1 MVTKV
6 RFFCGKLAY
15 SPEYVIIYIGNKVPN
30 KAASA
35 GKENSMNEM
44 TDKQYDEAKETLI
57 LLILEMMKNSQNLDE
72 AEEKVKALL
81 PSKK

>member
-1 MVTKV
+1 MQ
-6 RFFCGKLAY
+6 
-15 SPEYVIIYIGNKVPN
+15 
-30 KAASA
+30 
-35 GKENSMNEM
+35 EM

-57 LLILEMMKNSQNLDE
+57 LLILEMMKNSKSLAE